1 MKRLITTL
9 FVIVILF
16 TTTSAYALG
25 LSKGIKGGLG
35 FANLYGDDIHNGA
48 SSKAAI
54 CGGVFVNFSLLGLIE
69 IQPELLYTQKRVEYD
84 NDPFTGMGIE
94 VPYQVKLNYIEI
106 PILGK
111 VMMLVP
117 GVVKP
122 NLFAGPYFA
131 YNLTAKGNFDTED
144 AQDLE
149 FIKGTDFGMV
159 VGLGVDVNLLVT
171 KVTLDGRYTR
181 GLTSIHEDGDDI
193 KNSAFSAMLGL
204 SF

>member
-1 MKRLITTL
+1 MKKLIIAL
-9 FVIVILF
+9 FVIVMF
-16 TTTSAYALG
+16 TMTPVYALG

-35 FANLYGDDIHNGA
+35 FANLYGDDIHNGG

-69 IQPELLYTQKRVEYD
+69 IQPELLYTQKRIDYD
-84 NDPFTGMGIE
+84 QNPFTGADME
-94 VPYQVKLNYIEI
+94 EPYHVKLNYIEI

-131 YNLTAKGNFDTED
+131 YNLTAKGNFDTQD

-149 FIKGTDFGMV
+149 FIKSTDFGMV
-159 VGLGVDVNLLVT
+159 VGLGVDVNLLVA